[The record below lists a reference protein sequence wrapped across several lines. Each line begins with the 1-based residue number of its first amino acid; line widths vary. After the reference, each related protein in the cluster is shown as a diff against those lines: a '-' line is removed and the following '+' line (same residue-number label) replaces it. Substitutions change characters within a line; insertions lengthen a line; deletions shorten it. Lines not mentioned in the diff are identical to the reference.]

1 MSLSACKISTLISNV
16 HGLASNSASPVDTWI
31 VTLHKPYKNTKKLF
45 MKIHLNPKYLNPEMK
60 IVDNKKFVD
69 LQRKTAGLI
78 YENDVYRKIINPLVN
93 KNICTNFIKNFGSG
107 KACDYED
114 LLICLLGNTISDQN
128 KILTNEE
135 CKHNLNRSIAFI
147 YEMDKGRPSINDIEP
162 KITNEM
168 SKNLYE
174 KFKNLKFN
182 ILINEVLEKSITFG
196 DYIFER
202 THTPKDF
209 WAILFQLA
217 FTCYVM
223 SLSKM
228 NHNDA
233 HVNNIFLKKFDKDEY
248 MIYYINEI
256 PVIINTSYKVFV
268 YDFDRSYVQSLG
280 INYLLTEETC
290 LDTSQCNKFF
300 ENKDIIK
307 ILCNVYNTSKDLNT
321 RRKIINLISSEETT
335 KKDIEKIYRHMSI
348 YTGKIQCFLVNEKEE
363 TLSEEVFKKFNT
375 TEQILFNI
383 VNELKNIGNYANA
396 AEAYKSMINKNN
408 VSVCNKKFFDEN
420 GALIIT

>member
-16 HGLASNSASPVDTWI
+16 DGLASNSASPVITWI
-31 VTLHKPYKNTKKLF
+31 ITLQKPYKNTNKLF
-45 MKIHLNPKYLNPEMK
+45 LKIHLNPTYLNPEMK
-60 IVDNKKFVD
+60 VIDNKKFVD

-78 YENDVYRKIINPLVN
+78 YENDVYRKIIKPLIN

-107 KACDYED
+107 KSCDYED
-114 LLICLLGNTISDQN
+114 LLSCLLNNTLSDKR

-135 CKHNLNRSIAFI
+135 CVHNLNRSIAFI

-162 KITNEM
+162 KISNEM
-168 SKNLYE
+168 SKILYE
-174 KFKNLKFN
+174 KFKNFKFN
-182 ILINEVLEKSITFG
+182 ILINEVLENSITFG

-202 THTPKDF
+202 THKPQDF
-209 WAILFQLA
+209 WAILFQLSVA
-217 FTCYVM
+217 CYAM

-248 MIYYINEI
+248 MLYYINEI
-256 PVIINTSYKVFV
+256 PVIIKSSYKVFI
-268 YDFDRSYVQSLG
+268 YDFDRSYVESLG
-280 INYLLTEETC
+280 VNYLLTDKTC
-290 LDTSQCNKFF
+290 RDTSQCNKFF

-307 ILCNVYNTSKDLNT
+307 ILCNVYNTSKDINT
-321 RRKIINLISSEETT
+321 RKKIINLISLEETT

-383 VNELKNIGNYANA
+383 VKELKNIGNYDNNT
-396 AEAYKSMINKNN
+396 EAYTSIINRNN
-408 VSVCNKKFFDEN
+408 VSVCNKKFFNDN
-420 GALIIT
+420 GTINIK